1 MSVTECSER
10 THSGE
15 TQQRS
20 NTLDGVTDNEQER
33 SRESELASGWTVQ
46 PERLQVPEPDAEAA
60 EAVEGTQDSEQVS
73 SVGLML
79 LGVFGGLYLLY
90 TWGWFEIA
98 QVYSAINDATASG
111 SGVIGGVLQQIVF
124 WLAPVAPATWFLTTY
139 LLTKQRGSLALL
151 LGLILG
157 AIVLLPFPLIAG
169 GA

>member
-1 MSVTECSER
+1 M
-10 THSGE
+10 
-15 TQQRS
+15 
-20 NTLDGVTDNEQER
+20 TDNEHER

-46 PERLQVPEPDAEAA
+46 PERVHQPEPEVAESVLDGDA
-60 EAVEGTQDSEQVS
+60 QDSEQVS
-73 SVGLML
+73 SIGLML

-139 LLTKQRGSLALL
+139 LFTKQRGSLALL
-151 LGLILG
+151 VGLILG
-157 AIVLLPFPLIAG
+157 AVVLLPFPLIAG